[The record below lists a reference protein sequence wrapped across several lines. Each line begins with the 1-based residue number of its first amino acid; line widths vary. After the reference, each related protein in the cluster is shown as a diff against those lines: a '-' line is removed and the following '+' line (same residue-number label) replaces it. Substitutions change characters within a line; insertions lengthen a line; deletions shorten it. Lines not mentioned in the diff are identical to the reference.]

1 MLLPV
6 IFTAEQPRRR
16 DSEVGILELSS
27 GFGSSTSL
35 RLFNAASQWQRDEL
49 QDNWAQPDQRNQTKE
64 KAEPLSGGQTA

>member
-1 MLLPV
+1 MGV
-6 IFTAEQPRRR
+6 
-16 DSEVGILELSS
+16 LELSS

-35 RLFNAASQWQRDEL
+35 GLFNAASQWQRDEL